1 MRIKFE
7 TVVLPCAAPEE
18 DSSLRTMLAVNYC
31 LDHGLDIAQEYIGS
45 CRELLVCDDRHYSLK
60 IELLSGKEPS
70 VSDYDVCCV
79 YAAYFRESDRIEGAL
94 ITLRRVLEDLDGE
107 EDLPEEASDE
117 VPEGSDGGEEG
128 ALRGGVV
135 DFVKRGDDTMDQSF
149 TELLEELRDEIP
161 FQGSHETIGQHLQKT
176 GELKILRRMCWSESG
191 DRGFS
196 IVDKD
201 GVAVRCETLLRFRF
215 RSDGRE
221 YVLFSREDQQEPSC
235 GSGQAAYLN
244 EVFFLRGQYY
254 LSRLEEPWD
263 ERIGD
268 VIMQQLGET
277 DPEHPE
283 IEEQEYDLIY

>member
-1 MRIKFE
+1 MRIRFE

-79 YAAYFRESDRIEGAL
+79 YAAYFRESDCIEGAL
-94 ITLRRVLEDLDGE
+94 ITLRRIPAGVDDDEELEAE
-107 EDLPEEASDE
+107 SDDIPVE
-117 VPEGSDGGEEG
+117 
-128 ALRGGVV
+128 LRGE
-135 DFVKRGDDTMDQSF
+135 TPDQSF

-161 FQGSHETIGQHLQKT
+161 FQSSHETIGQHLQKT
-176 GELKILRRMCWSESG
+176 GELKLLRRMCWSESG

-201 GVAVRCETLLRFRF
+201 GASVNCETLLRFRF
-215 RSDGRE
+215 KSDGRE

-235 GSGQAAYLN
+235 GSGQAACLN
-244 EVFFLRGQYY
+244 EVLFLHGQYY